1 MLTENYNPESSNAG
15 YRLHEG
21 HWGADE
27 FDQAIDLTLGEEF
40 LYGKSDLAGVTS
52 AGLHIGSATTHLTIS
67 KLALRTGGR
76 ALSSKSVV
84 KKKEIVYES
93 PVLVTP
99 YCPDGSLDANRLK
112 EFLESCYSEARLIL
126 DLIDTGVVTLSGRAR
141 ESDNRA
147 KILRLFGAQ
156 KDRFLFVSEGPS
168 LQGILAALGAGAV
181 EKSAREGKKIL
192 NVDLGASGARLVWV
206 AKGFLKEVWWL
217 RGGTRALEYDREGKL
232 AHLDEAGQIIA
243 GDLGLDLRLSKLVAR
258 SERAAFG
265 KALADTLLD
274 YLEEERLSALGA
286 KLAVTAAPGSPS
298 AQMVQFSGGAAE
310 YIYGFQK
317 EPFGDVGQE
326 WGETIRKRA
335 PRLGVKMAVHTPAAR
350 IRAVPIGAASY
361 AVPLPHEKA
370 YGSHGHFH
378 GIRNLLVVAPQFP
391 AGLREAGRAQAEVRQ
406 VLSRFDLLNG
416 AQPFALSLDFLETED
431 MFAPAAEGIFA
442 ALGDRMDHD
451 SPLVLAGESD
461 APLSVAKLIASR
473 SVPEGS
479 LIALPGLHLHDLDF
493 LDVGESGH
501 GPDLAVLVRS
511 LVFR

>member
-1 MLTENYNPESSNAG
+1 VWTENTTSEPPGRSYQF
-15 YRLHEG
+15 HEG

-40 LYGKSDLAGVTS
+40 LYGKSDLAGITS

-67 KLALRTGGR
+67 KLVLRTSGR

-84 KKKEIVYES
+84 KTKETVYES
-93 PVLVTP
+93 PVLFTP
-99 YCPDGSLDANRLK
+99 YRADGSLDSDRLK
-112 EFLESCYSEARLIL
+112 EFLETCYSEARLIL

-147 KILRLFGAQ
+147 RLLRLFGAQ
-156 KDRFLFVSEGPS
+156 KERFLFVNEGPG

-181 EKSAREGKKIL
+181 EKSAREGKRIL
-192 NVDLGASGARLVWV
+192 NVDLGASGVRFVWA

-217 RGGTRALEYDREGKL
+217 RGGARALQYDREGKL
-232 AHLDEAGQIIA
+232 THLDEAGQIIA
-243 GDLGLDLRLSKLVAR
+243 GELGMDLRLSKLVPR
-258 SERAAFG
+258 SERVAFG

-274 YLEEERLSALGA
+274 YLEEEQLPALGG
-286 KLAVTAAPGSPS
+286 KLAVKAAPGLP
-298 AQMVQFSGGAAE
+298 AVDLVQFSGGAAE
-310 YIYGFQK
+310 YVYGFQK
-317 EPFGDVGQE
+317 GSFGDVGQE
-326 WGETIRKRA
+326 WGDAIRKRA
-335 PRLGVKMAVHTPAAR
+335 PRLGVKMAVHTPPAR
-350 IRAVPIGAASY
+350 IRAVPIGAAYY
-361 AVPLPHEKA
+361 AIQVAHDKV

-378 GIRNLLVVAPQFP
+378 GIRNLMVVAPQFP
-391 AGLREAGRAQAEVRQ
+391 IGLRDAERARAEVEQ

-416 AQPFALSLDFLETED
+416 AQSFALSLDFLEEEG
-431 MFAPAAEGIFA
+431 AYAAAAEGIFA

-451 SPLVLAGESD
+451 SPLVLTGESD
-461 APLSVAKLIASR
+461 APLSVAKLIAAR

-493 LDVGESGH
+493 LDVGEAEH
-501 GPDLAVLVRS
+501 GSDLVVSVRS